1 MIQLLTDPSDDQ
13 LLQQLS
19 GCECAF
25 INDKFD
31 QPGILRIEG
40 SRLEKLL
47 KKTGYQQLKYKFK
60 LPRINKSKLATR

>member
-1 MIQLLTDPSDDQ
+1 MIQLLPDPSDDQ